1 MDFDFGLKSNF
12 FLGFQV
18 DFFLNRTQKPQKIL
32 KQQTYVWTKKRVH
45 QLVLLAVF
53 WFDVQKKGSS
63 GKQDGARYRQIQTHT
78 DKHTRTEQQQKLKL
92 KKEKKI
98 QRSGGRVWV
107 LTNNSSVWFACSV
120 EGFSPFSQ

>member
-1 MDFDFGLKSNF
+1 MFG
-12 FLGFQV
+12 Q
-18 DFFLNRTQKPQKIL
+18 
-32 KQQTYVWTKKRVH
+32 KKRVH

-92 KKEKKI
+92 KKEKK
-98 QRSGGRVWV
+98 
-107 LTNNSSVWFACSV
+107 NSEEWWTRLGAYQQFVCLVCVF
-120 EGFSPFSQ
+120 G